1 MVIRRGEIHWVD
13 LGEPRG
19 SRPGKLRPVL
29 VVQGDPHNESRLA
42 TTVVAALTSNVDLAR
57 VPGNVL
63 VPAVLSGLAKDSVV
77 NVSAVV
83 TVDKSDLAGRAGAV
97 PAHLMDQV
105 DDGLRL
111 VLAL

>member
-1 MVIRRGEIHWVD
+1 MIRRGEIHWVD

-29 VVQGDPHNESRLA
+29 VIQDDRYNESRLA
-42 TTVVAALTSNVDLAR
+42 TTVVAVLTSNVDLAR

-63 VPAVLSGLAKDSVV
+63 VPAALSGLAKDSVV
-77 NVSAVV
+77 NASAVV
-83 TVDKSDLAGRAGAV
+83 TVDKRDLADCAGAI
-97 PAHLMDQV
+97 PAPLMTQV
-105 DDGLRL
+105 DAGLRQ